1 MVYYRWGRVGVKGQN
16 KLLGPYTSRDSAIE
30 EFEKKFSEKTRNDWS
45 ERKTFQSFPK
55 CYVLLEM
62 DYTEKECQSAVS
74 TYNYFFFYIIF

>member
-55 CYVLLEM
+55 CYVWLEM

-74 TYNYFFFYIIF
+74 TYNQLFFLFT